1 VQYYLTI
8 LPEVRFHKTGRNP
21 EKYLLRQA
29 FSPAWFSNCVGNPL
43 LPEEVLW
50 RRKEAFSDGVSGQT
64 RSLYQ
69 ILGDHA
75 STLASSS
82 DTTSTGSKTHD
93 WNPPKTAEQRWYRE
107 IFEEAYPGLGRL
119 VPYFWMPKY
128 VDAKDAS
135 ARTLDIYRNDSD
147 GIDDQ
152 EFAEF
157 TEFEDDGF

>member
-1 VQYYLTI
+1 
-8 LPEVRFHKTGRNP
+8 
-21 EKYLLRQA
+21 
-29 FSPAWFSNCVGNPL
+29 
-43 LPEEVLW
+43 
-50 RRKEAFSDGVSGQT
+50 
-64 RSLYQ
+64 
-69 ILGDHA
+69 
-75 STLASSS
+75 LASSS